1 MYFIINFTE
10 MFISFFSNKSHK
22 SHISL
27 HTLTTKYQQKEAYL
41 LNFETIFKFVKP
53 NQNKSYIQKRN

>member
-41 LNFETIFKFVKP
+41 FNFATILKFD
-53 NQNKSYIQKRN
+53 